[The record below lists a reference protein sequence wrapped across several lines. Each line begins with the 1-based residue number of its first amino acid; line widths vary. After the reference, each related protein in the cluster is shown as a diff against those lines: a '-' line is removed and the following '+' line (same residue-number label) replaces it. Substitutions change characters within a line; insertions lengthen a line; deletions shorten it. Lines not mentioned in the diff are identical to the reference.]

1 MVSIAAPTSRA
12 SSSRLPQKH
21 ERMSR
26 YSYREYL
33 SYFLVGAVLAVVV
46 IVLRHLIGLSL
57 PDSPFFYGV
66 SIVTVYVFGI
76 LASYCLQRRFTF
88 RSHTHTTQQFPL
100 LRFFV
105 VAGMVS
111 VFSTIAAF
119 VFRYVLMFD
128 ALFGDFGASAAFL
141 CAMLCASIINYIANA
156 TYVFARR
163 DPAGQSNE

>member
-1 MVSIAAPTSRA
+1 
-12 SSSRLPQKH
+12 
-21 ERMSR
+21 MSR

-33 SYFLVGAVLAVVV
+33 SYFVVGGALAVVV
-46 IVLRHLIGLSL
+46 LLLRHLIGLIL

-105 VAGMVS
+105 IAALVG
-111 VFSTIAAF
+111 VFSTVAAF
-119 VFRYVLMFD
+119 VFRYLLMFD

-141 CAMLCASIINYIANA
+141 CAMLCASVVNYIANA

-163 DPAGQSNE
+163 HPAQGSND

>member
-1 MVSIAAPTSRA
+1 MVSIAAPNSRV

-21 ERMSR
+21 ESMSR

-33 SYFLVGAVLAVVV
+33 SYFVVGGILAIVV

-66 SIVTVYVFGI
+66 SIVTVYIFGI
-76 LASYCLQRRFTF
+76 LASYWLQRRFTF

-119 VFRYVLMFD
+119 AFRYLLKFD
-128 ALFGDFGASAAFL
+128 VLFGDFGASAAFL
-141 CAMLCASIINYIANA
+141 CAMFCASVVNYIANA
-156 TYVFARR
+156 TYVFAKRH
-163 DPAGQSNE
+163 PAQGSND